1 MFNAKL
7 KIGNGLAVVA
17 VMLTAAGASSVS
29 AATLDEIKERGYMVV
44 ATEDDYKPFE
54 FIEDGKPMGL
64 DHELLALLK
73 EEAPFEIQQQ
83 IIPWTGLL
91 AGVST
96 GKYDV
101 ALTAAV
107 VTKERYESLDF
118 TMPITEATYYYVK
131 RTDDDSING
140 IADLSGKTVGVQ
152 QGGASF
158 AALPEL
164 EAKLA
169 ETGGSLGEVVQYTS
183 FPEAYQDLATGRLDY
198 VVNGIINLTSLTNEQ
213 SDRFKLGE
221 RVAAEQFAAWA
232 VAKGNDELLDYLNDF
247 MAKIRAD
254 GTLYQLQEKWLG
266 TSFPE
271 MPEEVIP

>member
-183 FPEAYQDLATGRLDY
+183 FPEACQDLATGRLDY

>member
-169 ETGGSLGEVVQYTS
+169 ETGDSLGEVVQYTS

>member
-1 MFNAKL
+1 MFDGKL
-7 KIGNGLAVVA
+7 KIGNCLAVVA
-17 VMLTAAGASSVS
+17 VMLTAAGTSSVS